1 MVNILAGMKGRQ
13 PMASSAYGKREHAF
27 VTAQQQEA
35 LWCSSF
41 QLIITAQGLD
51 KDVIKGRNT

>member
-1 MVNILAGMKGRQ
+1 MANILTGMKSRQ
-13 PMASSAYGKREHAF
+13 PMASSAYGKREHTL

-35 LWCSSF
+35 LWWSSF

-51 KDVIKGRNT
+51 EDAIKGRNT